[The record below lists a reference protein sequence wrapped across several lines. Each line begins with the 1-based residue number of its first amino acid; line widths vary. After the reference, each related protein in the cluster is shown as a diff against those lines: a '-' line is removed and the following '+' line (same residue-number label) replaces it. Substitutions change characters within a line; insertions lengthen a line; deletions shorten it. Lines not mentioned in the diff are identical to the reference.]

1 LNGQLYELDGLQP
14 APISHGPCTKD
25 DFADKLLPV
34 VTRRMRSD
42 PDGGISYVLLAMVK
56 DPRIMAQQ
64 IGDEETIRRENAKR
78 KAWKWENDLRQHNF
92 MGFIHEVLKEVI
104 TTKVKAGEYDKWIQD
119 AKDKNEERREERRMA
134 REDKMEF

>member
-1 LNGQLYELDGLQP
+1 
-14 APISHGPCTKD
+14 
-25 DFADKLLPV
+25 
-34 VTRRMRSD
+34 MRSD